1 MSISMSDR
9 RTAWLLGLAGLVP
22 FVLTL
27 GLVWWGPITWQG
39 TVVKA
44 FLAYS
49 AVILSFLGG
58 THWGAALQ
66 RAEPE
71 QRRRLMIAMLPS
83 LVAWPA
89 LLLPALWGLVI
100 LGLGFVFTWAYD
112 LGRHGWPRWYW
123 LLRSVLTAGV
133 VLAHLALLT
142 HLLRG

>member
-1 MSISMSDR
+1 MSDR
-9 RTAWLLGLAGLVP
+9 RTAWVLGLAGLAP

-27 GLVWWGPITWQG
+27 GLVWWGPISWQG
-39 TVVKA
+39 MAVKA
-44 FLAYS
+44 FMAYS

-66 RAEPE
+66 RAEPG

-100 LGLGFVFTWAYD
+100 LGLGFVFMWAYD

-142 HLLRG
+142 HLLR